1 MKTVRS
7 LFVKDWMVLNRQL
20 LFMLIYIVI
29 FVGLF
34 TAGESGSVFLTGI
47 FSALV
52 VLLAINCFAYDEQA
66 HFDKLLAASPAAA
79 WQVVLSRYLTSLSL
93 GLLGTGFIT
102 GLQAAIYAVR
112 SEPERIPSALT
123 VAAASLGVG
132 ALCAAVMFPLFYK
145 FGVNKGRIVLILA
158 CAIPA
163 AVSGGISAVM
173 QSPDQPL
180 SLTPAV
186 LSALPWVLA
195 LLVAAAIA
203 VSFVCSVHIV
213 KNKQY

>member
-20 LFMLIYIVI
+20 LFMLIYIVV

-34 TAGESGSVFLTGI
+34 AANDDGGFLTGI

-66 HFDKLLAASPAAA
+66 RFDKLLAASPAAA
-79 WQVVLSRYLTSLSL
+79 WQIVLSRYLTSLSL

-112 SEPERIPSALT
+112 SEPERIPSTLT

-180 SLTPAV
+180 SLTPTV

-195 LLVAAAIA
+195 LLVITALA
-203 VSFVCSVHIV
+203 VSFTCSVHIV

>member
-20 LFMLIYIVI
+20 LFMLIYIVV

-34 TAGESGSVFLTGI
+34 AANDDGGFLTGI

-66 HFDKLLAASPAAA
+66 RFDKLLAASPAAA
-79 WQVVLSRYLTSLSL
+79 WQIVLSRYLTSLSL

-112 SEPERIPSALT
+112 SEPERIPSTLT